1 MRYRAPY
8 SATWSIKFNIF
19 HKIDINSINLTTLSK
34 LKLHLGDQS
43 ALRFK
48 LGLKSFFLQRLLHW
62 ANNIDTVP
70 LQTNPKR
77 KKLEQ
82 EDDFEPKILKLPLI
96 YRQAPSL
103 FAAGRLL
110 GPWQLADRWIII
122 MIVII
127 IIKRSLSVCLCLSVY
142 DLLKLMASCV
152 SGNDWYYYCYHY
164 YYHCYAQGTM
174 STLSATSGQ
183 TPSPTSLYGSI
194 M

>member
-1 MRYRAPY
+1 MDGWISGWGVRYRAPY

-110 GPWQLADRWIII
+110 GPWQPADRWIII

-127 IIKRSLSVCLCLSVY
+127 IIKRSLSVCLCIIVIIVIIIVMHRERC
-142 DLLKLMASCV
+142 LLWVRRQGKSSPPQAYMA
-152 SGNDWYYYCYHY
+152 
-164 YYHCYAQGTM
+164 
-174 STLSATSGQ
+174 
-183 TPSPTSLYGSI
+183 P
-194 M
+194 